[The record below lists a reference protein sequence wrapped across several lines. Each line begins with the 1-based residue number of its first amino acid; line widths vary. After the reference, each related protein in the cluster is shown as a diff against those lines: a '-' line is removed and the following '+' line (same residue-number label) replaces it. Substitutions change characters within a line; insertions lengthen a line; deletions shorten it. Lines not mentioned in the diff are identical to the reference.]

1 MPQSHDHTTQQQ
13 QWAAVHTRIPH
24 APSVAMRVFRPLTAP
39 PIRQLCFSV
48 FRFSTSVY
56 IYTTVIIYYIHK
68 LELSA
73 GPVRVFRCRVL
84 GTVGKYENT
93 SRGHRTH
100 GSWFRASFFSPPK
113 TRSNTALWFFQKV
126 FFFFSCTLFKARSY
140 ICRRKR
146 RFAVLSRRCRALT
159 GFKQREKVDFD
170 FNPIDDAFVI
180 NSLFELLNW
189 IVALFFF

>member
-1 MPQSHDHTTQQQ
+1 MCTTCVRTVRLRHSRGFFFHARGVYRFFFSFRPRPRGISGGRAFKLIYNSNNDQKVPQSHDHTTQQQ

-48 FRFSTSVY
+48 FRFST
-56 IYTTVIIYYIHK
+56 TVIIYYIHK

-93 SRGHRTH
+93 SRGHRSH
-100 GSWFRASFFSPPK
+100 GS
-113 TRSNTALWFFQKV
+113 
-126 FFFFSCTLFKARSY
+126 
-140 ICRRKR
+140 
-146 RFAVLSRRCRALT
+146 
-159 GFKQREKVDFD
+159 
-170 FNPIDDAFVI
+170 
-180 NSLFELLNW
+180 
-189 IVALFFF
+189 